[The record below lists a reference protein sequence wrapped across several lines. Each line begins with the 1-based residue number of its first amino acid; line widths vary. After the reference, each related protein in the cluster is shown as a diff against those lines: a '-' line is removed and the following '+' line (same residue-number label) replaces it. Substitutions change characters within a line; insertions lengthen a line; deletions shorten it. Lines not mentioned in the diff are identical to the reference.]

1 MFTELTDAN
10 YAQTVSDTESGVLIC
25 YKQQCPHCKNM
36 EKVLEKFSKKNPDVS
51 LFKLDSE
58 ANPEALADLDSERAP
73 TIFVIKGGKMVARKG
88 GLMNPKE
95 MKAFFAA
102 A

>member
-1 MFTELTDAN
+1 MFTQLTDADFEQVL
-10 YAQTVSDTESGVLIC
+10 AATASGVVIFF
-25 YKQQCPHCKNM
+25 KKQCPHCKNM
-36 EKVLEKFSKKNPDVS
+36 EKVLEKFTAKNPDVA
-51 LFKLDSE
+51 LFSMDSE
-58 ANPEALADLDSERAP
+58 ENPATVERLEAERAP
-73 TIFVIKGGKMVARKG
+73 TIIVIKNGAVAARKA

>member
-10 YAQTVSDTESGVLIC
+10 YRQTIEETKSGVLIC
-25 YKQQCPHCKNM
+25 FKKQCPHCKNM
-36 EKVLEKFSKKNPDVS
+36 EKVLEKFASKKADVF

-58 ANPEALADLDSERAP
+58 ENPEALAELDSQRAP
-73 TIFVIKGGKMVARKG
+73 TIFVIKEGKIAARKA

>member
-1 MFTELTDAN
+1 VER
-10 YAQTVSDTESGVLIC
+10 
-25 YKQQCPHCKNM
+25 
-36 EKVLEKFSKKNPDVS
+36 LE
-51 LFKLDSE
+51 
-58 ANPEALADLDSERAP
+58 AERAP
-73 TIFVIKGGKMVARKG
+73 TIIVIKNGAVAARKA